1 MMNLF
6 ILFLF
11 LIQSEA
17 ITIPESPLPTP
28 ASSLPVQMRAR
39 QTTSFGTLCGYSN
52 GDIEIPRT
60 AEPGY
65 ACRENT
71 IDNLWGFC
79 PNTIAEATN
88 CDFVG
93 YCVDDGTCSTGCGR
107 SSLTQIYCTNEM
119 PYCSTALLVS
129 EEQTYTYLTC
139 ATSPTTN
146 FYLANPT
153 SSSVS
158 TVSSASGSQVPTT
171 QYYSTIVVATSS
183 SAPGTQST
191 SAQSTSAQSTSAQ
204 STSAQSTSAQSTSA
218 KAYQHVGAIVGGVLG
233 GLALIFLIVIAL
245 IFLKRYKP
253 STSLKG
259 EKDIN
264 GESIAFTG
272 PVADKGGLHELYDY
286 RKEARELDSTTS
298 AMKEIRIE
306 VRSLERE

>member
-6 ILFLF
+6 IFFFF

-17 ITIPESPLPTP
+17 ITILKSPLPTP
-28 ASSLPVQMRAR
+28 ASSVAVQLRAR

-65 ACRENT
+65 VCRENT
-71 IDNLWGFC
+71 IDDLWGFC

-107 SSLTQIYCTNEM
+107 SSLTQIQCTNAM

-146 FYLANPT
+146 FYLADPA

-158 TVSSASGSQVPTT
+158 TISSASGSQVPTT
-171 QYYSTIVVATSS
+171 QYYSTIVVATSA
-183 SAPGTQST
+183 SAPGTH
-191 SAQSTSAQSTSAQ
+191 
-204 STSAQSTSAQSTSA
+204 STSAQSTSA
-218 KAYQHVGAIVGGVLG
+218 KASPNNVGAIVGGVLG

-253 STSLKG
+253 SNSSKG

-272 PVADKGGLHELYDY
+272 PVADNSGLHELYDY

-298 AMKEIRIE
+298 VMKESSDLKSGVLTGNETTRNPAAVELDIA
-306 VRSLERE
+306 S

>member
-11 LIQSEA
+11 LIKSEA
-17 ITIPESPLPTP
+17 ITIPTLVPSV
-28 ASSLPVQMRAR
+28 PVQLRAR
-39 QTTSFGTLCGYSN
+39 QTTSFASTCGYSN
-52 GDIEIPRT
+52 GDVEIPRT

-65 ACRENT
+65 NCRENT

-79 PNTIAEATN
+79 LNTVAEATN

-107 SSLTQIYCTNEM
+107 SSLTQIQCTNEM

-146 FYLANPT
+146 FYLAQPT
-153 SSSVS
+153 SNSVS
-158 TVSSASGSQVPTT
+158 TVSSASGSQVPIT
-171 QYYSTIVVATSS
+171 QYYSTTVVATSL
-183 SAPGTQST
+183 SAPST
-191 SAQSTSAQSTSAQ
+191 
-204 STSAQSTSAQSTSA
+204 QSTSA
-218 KAYQHVGAIVGGVLG
+218 KASPNNIGAIVGGVLG

-253 STSLKG
+253 STSLRD

-264 GESIAFTG
+264 GESKAFTG
-272 PVADKGGLHELYDY
+272 PDVDNSEIHELYDH
-286 RKEARELDSTTS
+286 RKEARELDTTTS
-298 AMKEIRIE
+298 VMKTNSDLKSGVFTGNETTRRNTTAVELDI
-306 VRSLERE
+306 SP

>member
-6 ILFLF
+6 ILAFFLVN
-11 LIQSEA
+11 SEA
-17 ITIPESPLPTP
+17 ITIPEPPLPTP
-28 ASSLPVQMRAR
+28 ASSVAVQLRAR

-65 ACRENT
+65 ACREDT
-71 IDNLWGFC
+71 VDNLWGFC
-79 PNTIAEATN
+79 LNTIAEATN

-93 YCVDDGTCSTGCGR
+93 YCIDDGTCSTGCGR
-107 SSLTQIYCTNEM
+107 SSLTQIQCTNAM

-158 TVSSASGSQVPTT
+158 TILSPAGSQVPTT
-171 QYYSTIVVATSS
+171 QYDSTTVVATSS
-183 SAPGTQST
+183 SAPDT
-191 SAQSTSAQSTSAQ
+191 
-204 STSAQSTSAQSTSA
+204 QSTSAQSTSA
-218 KAYQHVGAIVGGVLG
+218 KASPNNVGAIVGGVLG
-233 GLALIFLIVIAL
+233 GLALIFLIIVAL

-253 STSLKG
+253 STSLKD
-259 EKDIN
+259 EKDVN

-272 PVADKGGLHELYDY
+272 PVVDNSELHELYDH

-298 AMKEIRIE
+298 VMKENSNLKSGVLIGNETTRNTAAVELDIAP
-306 VRSLERE
+306 

>member
-1 MMNLF
+1 MMILF

-28 ASSLPVQMRAR
+28 ASSLPVQLRAR

-93 YCVDDGTCSTGCGR
+93 YCVDDGTCSDGCGR
-107 SSLTQIYCTNEM
+107 SSLTQIQCTNAM

-158 TVSSASGSQVPTT
+158 TVSSASGSQLPTT

-191 SAQSTSAQSTSAQ
+191 SAQSTSA
-204 STSAQSTSAQSTSA
+204 
-218 KAYQHVGAIVGGVLG
+218 KASPNNVGAIVGGVLG

-253 STSLKG
+253 SNSLKG

-272 PVADKGGLHELYDY
+272 PVADNSGLHELYDY

-298 AMKEIRIE
+298 AMKENSDLKSGVLNGNETTRRNTAAVELDIAP
-306 VRSLERE
+306 

>member
-28 ASSLPVQMRAR
+28 ASSVPVQLRAR
-39 QTTSFGTLCGYSN
+39 QTTSFATLCGYSN

-65 ACRENT
+65 ACREDT

-107 SSLTQIYCTNEM
+107 SSLTQIRCTNAM

-139 ATSPTTN
+139 ATSPTSN
-146 FYLANPT
+146 FYLVNPT

-158 TVSSASGSQVPTT
+158 TVSSASGSQISTT

-183 SAPGTQST
+183 SAPSTQTT
-191 SAQSTSAQSTSAQ
+191 SAQSTG
-204 STSAQSTSAQSTSA
+204 A
-218 KAYQHVGAIVGGVLG
+218 KASPNNVGAIVGGVLG

-253 STSLKG
+253 STSLKD

-264 GESIAFTG
+264 GGSIAFTG
-272 PVADKGGLHELYDY
+272 PVADNGGLHELYDY
-286 RKEARELDSTTS
+286 RKEARELDSNTS
-298 AMKEIRIE
+298 AMKTNSDLKSGVLTGNETTRRNTTAVELDITP
-306 VRSLERE
+306 

>member
-1 MMNLF
+1 MMQLF
-6 ILFLF
+6 ILFIF
-11 LIQSEA
+11 LINSEA
-17 ITIPESPLPTP
+17 ITIPEPPLPTP
-28 ASSLPVQMRAR
+28 MSSVQIQLRFR
-39 QTTSFGTLCGYSN
+39 QTTPFPSLCGYSN
-52 GDIEIPRT
+52 GDVDIPRT

-65 ACRENT
+65 DCREDT

-79 PNTIAEATN
+79 PNTIADATN

-93 YCVDDGTCSTGCGR
+93 YCVDNDTCSTGCGR
-107 SSLTQIYCTNEM
+107 SSLTQIHCANEM

-129 EEQTYTYLTC
+129 GEQTYTYLTC

-153 SSSVS
+153 SNSVS

-183 SAPGTQST
+183 SAPNT
-191 SAQSTSAQSTSAQ
+191 
-204 STSAQSTSAQSTSA
+204 QSTSA
-218 KAYQHVGAIVGGVLG
+218 KASPNNVGAIVGGVLG

-245 IFLKRYKP
+245 IFLKKYKP
-253 STSLKG
+253 STLLKD

-264 GESIAFTG
+264 GELIAFTG
-272 PVADKGGLHELYDY
+272 PVADNSSIHELYDY

-298 AMKEIRIE
+298 VNKGNSDLKSGVLTGNETTRRNTTAVELDIAP
-306 VRSLERE
+306 

>member
-1 MMNLF
+1 MTNLF

-11 LIQSEA
+11 LITSEA
-17 ITIPESPLPTP
+17 ITISKPPLHTP
-28 ASSLPVQMRAR
+28 VSSVPVQLRAR
-39 QTTSFGTLCGYSN
+39 QTTSFASLCGYSN

-65 ACRENT
+65 ACREDTVN
-71 IDNLWGFC
+71 NLWGFC

-107 SSLTQIYCTNEM
+107 SSLTQLHCTNAM

-146 FYLANPT
+146 FYLVNPT
-153 SSSVS
+153 SNSVS
-158 TVSSASGSQVPTT
+158 TVSSASTSQVSTT
-171 QYYSTIVVATSS
+171 QYYSTIVGATSS
-183 SAPGTQST
+183 SAP
-191 SAQSTSAQSTSAQ
+191 
-204 STSAQSTSAQSTSA
+204 SAQSTSAQSTSA
-218 KAYQHVGAIVGGVLG
+218 KASPNNVGAIVGGVLG
-233 GLALIFLIVIAL
+233 GLALILLIVIAL

-259 EKDIN
+259 EKDTN
-264 GESIAFTG
+264 GESMAFTG
-272 PVADKGGLHELYDY
+272 PIADNGGIHELYDY

-298 AMKEIRIE
+298 VMKGNSDLKSGILTGDETTRRNPAAVELDI
-306 VRSLERE
+306 SP

>member
-1 MMNLF
+1 MTNLF

-11 LIQSEA
+11 LITSEA
-17 ITIPESPLPTP
+17 ITISKPPLHTP
-28 ASSLPVQMRAR
+28 VSSVPVQLRAR
-39 QTTSFGTLCGYSN
+39 QTTSFASLCGYSN

-65 ACRENT
+65 ACREDTVN
-71 IDNLWGFC
+71 NLWGFC

-107 SSLTQIYCTNEM
+107 SSLTQLHCTNAM

-146 FYLANPT
+146 FYLVNPT
-153 SSSVS
+153 SNSVS
-158 TVSSASGSQVPTT
+158 TVSSASTSQVSTT
-171 QYYSTIVVATSS
+171 QYYSTIVGATSS
-183 SAPGTQST
+183 SAP
-191 SAQSTSAQSTSAQ
+191 SAQ

-218 KAYQHVGAIVGGVLG
+218 KASPNNVGAIVGGVLG
-233 GLALIFLIVIAL
+233 GLALILLI
-245 IFLKRYKP
+245 
-253 STSLKG
+253 
-259 EKDIN
+259 KDTN
-264 GESIAFTG
+264 GESMAFTG
-272 PVADKGGLHELYDY
+272 PIADNGGIHELYDY

-298 AMKEIRIE
+298 VMKGNSDLKSGILTGDETTRRNPAAVELDI
-306 VRSLERE
+306 SP

>member
-1 MMNLF
+1 MNLF

-28 ASSLPVQMRAR
+28 ASSVPVQLRAR

-52 GDIEIPRT
+52 GDSEIPRT

-65 ACRENT
+65 VCREDT

-88 CDFVG
+88 CDFAG

-107 SSLTQIYCTNEM
+107 SSLTQIQCTNAM

-146 FYLANPT
+146 FYL
-153 SSSVS
+153 
-158 TVSSASGSQVPTT
+158 TVSSASGSQEPTT

-183 SAPGTQST
+183 STPGTQST
-191 SAQSTSAQSTSAQ
+191 SA
-204 STSAQSTSAQSTSA
+204 
-218 KAYQHVGAIVGGVLG
+218 KASPNNVGAIVGGVLG
-233 GLALIFLIVIAL
+233 GLALIFLIVVAL

-253 STSLKG
+253 STSPKG

-264 GESIAFTG
+264 GESVAFTG
-272 PVADKGGLHELYDY
+272 PVADNSELHELYDY

-298 AMKEIRIE
+298 AMKEDSNLKSGVLTGNETIGRNTAAVELDIAP
-306 VRSLERE
+306 

>member
-1 MMNLF
+1 MMHLL

-17 ITIPESPLPTP
+17 ITIPESPLPTS
-28 ASSLPVQMRAR
+28 ASSVPVQLRAR

-52 GDIEIPRT
+52 GDIEISRT

-65 ACRENT
+65 ACREDT
-71 IDNLWGFC
+71 VDNLWGFC

-93 YCVDDGTCSTGCGR
+93 YCADDGTCSTGCGR
-107 SSLTQIYCTNEM
+107 SSLTQIHCTNAM

-146 FYLANPT
+146 FYLVNPT
-153 SSSVS
+153 SNSVS

-183 SAPGTQST
+183 SAPN
-191 SAQSTSAQSTSAQ
+191 
-204 STSAQSTSAQSTSA
+204 AQSTSA
-218 KAYQHVGAIVGGVLG
+218 KASPNNVGAIVGGVLG

-253 STSLKG
+253 STSLKD

-264 GESIAFTG
+264 GESMAFTG
-272 PVADKGGLHELYDY
+272 PVADNSGLHELYGY

-298 AMKEIRIE
+298 AMKENSDLKSGVLTGNETTRRNTAAVELDITP
-306 VRSLERE
+306 